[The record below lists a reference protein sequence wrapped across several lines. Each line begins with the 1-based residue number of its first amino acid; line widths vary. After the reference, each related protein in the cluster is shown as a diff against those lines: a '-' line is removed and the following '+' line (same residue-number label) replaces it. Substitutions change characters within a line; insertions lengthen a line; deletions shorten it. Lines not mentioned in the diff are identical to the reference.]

1 MAAGN
6 NFRAAVEAH
15 DLDAMSAC
23 LADDVEFFSPVAFK
37 PFVSKPVVTVLLGF
51 VGDTFEDF
59 VYVDDIEQGNSH
71 MLRFSARVG
80 DKAIDGVD
88 LLELDEDG
96 LIRRFSVMIRPLSAA
111 HAMAD
116 AMSARFEAA
125 GGKPGA

>member
-1 MAAGN
+1 MTAGSD
-6 NFRAAVEAH
+6 FRAAVEAH
-15 DLDAMSAC
+15 DLEAMSAC

-37 PFVSKPVVTVLLGF
+37 PFVSKPVVTALLGF
-51 VGDTFEDF
+51 VGETFEDF

-80 DKAIDGVD
+80 DKAIVGVD
-88 LLELDEDG
+88 LMEMDEDG
-96 LIRRFSVMIRPLSAA
+96 LIKRFSVMIRPLSAA

>member
-1 MAAGN
+1 MSAGN
-6 NFRAAVEAH
+6 DFRAAVEAH
-15 DLDAMSAC
+15 DLEAMSAC

-37 PFVSKPVVTVLLGF
+37 PFVSKPVVTALLGF

-88 LLELDEDG
+88 LMELDDEG
-96 LIRRFSVMIRPLSAA
+96 LISRFSCLLYTSPSPR
-111 HAMAD
+111 D
-116 AMSARFEAA
+116 
-125 GGKPGA
+125 

>member
-1 MAAGN
+1 
-6 NFRAAVEAH
+6 
-15 DLDAMSAC
+15 MSAC

-37 PFVSKPVVTVLLGF
+37 PFVSKPVVTALLGF
-51 VGDTFEDF
+51 VGETFENF

-88 LLELDEDG
+88 LMEMDEDG
-96 LIRRFSVMIRPLSAA
+96 LIKRFSVMIRPLSAA